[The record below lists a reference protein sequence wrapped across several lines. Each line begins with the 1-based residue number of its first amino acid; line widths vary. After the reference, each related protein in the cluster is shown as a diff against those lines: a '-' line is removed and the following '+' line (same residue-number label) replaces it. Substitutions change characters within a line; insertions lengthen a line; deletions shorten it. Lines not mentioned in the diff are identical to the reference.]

1 MSDTAVILLA
11 EDDERD
17 IILVQRAFKETGVLN
32 PLYVVR
38 DGVEA
43 IAYLKGEGAYIN
55 RAEYPLPTILLLD
68 LRMPRVNGFDV
79 LRWIRNDSGMR
90 NLRVVVLTGSNHK
103 DDVNLAYQLG
113 ANSFLVKTYDFSQF
127 TNVVNAFK
135 GFWIWMAEA
144 PDVTRSANSRVLC
157 DEDTEIRLPSRGA
170 NG

>member
-1 MSDTAVILLA
+1 
-11 EDDERD
+11 
-17 IILVQRAFKETGVLN
+17 
-32 PLYVVR
+32 
-38 DGVEA
+38 
-43 IAYLKGEGAYIN
+43 
-55 RAEYPLPTILLLD
+55 
-68 LRMPRVNGFDV
+68 
-79 LRWIRNDSGMR
+79 MR